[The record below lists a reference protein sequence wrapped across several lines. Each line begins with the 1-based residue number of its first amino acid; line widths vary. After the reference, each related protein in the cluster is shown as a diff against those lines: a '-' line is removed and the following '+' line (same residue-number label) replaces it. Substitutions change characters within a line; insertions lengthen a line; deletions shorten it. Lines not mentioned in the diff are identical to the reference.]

1 MLHDLAA
8 WLLHSPRR
16 LLTVTAVLVLTVV
29 LAVGSLD
36 RSDRVGS
43 VTTSKPA
50 SEVPTAGEELL
61 SGREAEP
68 EARVPVRA
76 IRTIA
81 TRFLDGYVVSP
92 DRGAGSVPSELR
104 DTTTPALW
112 RGLRLTDPSALP
124 RATVRELSIDAA
136 GAYSGEVL
144 AELSN
149 ESTLRLSVVAWE
161 RGWRVS
167 NVEPEDN

>member
-16 LLTVTAVLVLTVV
+16 LLTVTAVVVLTGV

-36 RSDRVGS
+36 RPDRGEA
-43 VTTSKPA
+43 VTASRPA
-50 SEVPTAGEELL
+50 SDAPAVGENLL
-61 SGREAEP
+61 SERVTDP
-68 EARVPVRA
+68 EAHVPVRA
-76 IRTIA
+76 IRAVA
-81 TRFLDGYVVSP
+81 TRFLDGYVVPP
-92 DRGAGSVPSELR
+92 DRRTRSVPAGLSN
-104 DTTTPALW
+104 TTTPALW

-124 RATVRELSIDAA
+124 RATVRELTIDAA

-144 AELSN
+144 AELSDD
-149 ESTLRLSVVAWE
+149 SILRLSVVAWE

-167 NVEPEDN
+167 DVRPEDS